1 MTDLTTAADT
11 FYKLHLGPEL
21 LVLPNAWDGGSAR
34 LMQSLGAKAIATTS
48 SGVAWARGYPDGDQ
62 LPVDILVETLRDID
76 RAVGLPISVD
86 AESGYS
92 ESTRASA
99 QNITRLMEAGAVG
112 INIEDGHGTPEQLC
126 QKIAAIR
133 AAAERA
139 GIDLFINARTDV
151 FLKGLAPGDEVGEVC
166 ARARLYQDAGAS
178 GLFAPGVTDAGMI
191 AAIVQGVNLPVN
203 VMARPGL
210 PSHADLEKLGV
221 RRLSAG
227 GAISQAAWGLSM
239 RLAKAFLAGDASQLF
254 EGAASWGELN
264 AIMTTDA

>member
-1 MTDLTTAADT
+1 MTDLTSAADS
-11 FYKLHLGPEL
+11 FYRLHLGPEL

-34 LMQSLGAKAIATTS
+34 MMQALGARAIATTS

-62 LPVDILVETLRDID
+62 LPVEILVQTLRDID

-86 AESGYS
+86 AESGYAETS
-92 ESTRASA
+92 RAAA
-99 QNITRLMEAGAVG
+99 QNITRLMDAGAVG
-112 INIEDGHGTPEQLC
+112 INIEDGHGAPEQLC

-151 FLKGLAPGDEVGEVC
+151 FLKGFAPGDEVGEVC

-191 AAIVQGVNLPVN
+191 AAIVQGVSLPVN

-210 PSHADLEKLGV
+210 PDHAQLARLGV
-221 RRLSAG
+221 RRLSVG

-239 RLAKAFLAGDASQLF
+239 RLARGFLAGDVCDLYQ
-254 EGAASWGELN
+254 GAASWAELN
-264 AIMTTDA
+264 AIMKAP